1 MSFTQLGNVSA
12 IVFSLSP
19 SSRTLDFVPFWT
31 SNFHHLRPSDVVHKS
46 LTLCSLL
53 KISSLF
59 TLDKF
64 YLCIEVCSFLCHVHS
79 AGKPIQCVSAD
90 SLVAQMVKSLPAI
103 WETWVQLLGQ
113 EDPLERDMATH
124 SGVLAWRIPWVE
136 ESGRLRSRE
145 S

>member
-1 MSFTQLGNVSA
+1 
-12 IVFSLSP
+12 
-19 SSRTLDFVPFWT
+19 
-31 SNFHHLRPSDVVHKS
+31 
-46 LTLCSLL
+46 
-53 KISSLF
+53 
-59 TLDKF
+59 
-64 YLCIEVCSFLCHVHS
+64 
-79 AGKPIQCVSAD
+79 
-90 SLVAQMVKSLPAI
+90 MVKNLPAI